1 MIITVNVFTGKIYFY
16 QRLLFVLKPRWNLF
30 TQLPF
35 LSSNQDLNHPPTP
48 CGLNSSYFCCYQ
60 LSLAMEIWRR
70 ACNKSGRG
78 RRNKS
83 AVTDALEIPP
93 WQQDLFPLASVVCC
107 FCLLS
112 FYVNVVSLRQVT
124 HRLKFHPLPLLRN
137 DHHKFDANHHQ
148 QQQHQNRENNCPVHY
163 FLRQVCLPSGAPLW
177 LLLVNLNK
185 LVWTHM
191 N

>member
-1 MIITVNVFTGKIYFY
+1 MFNRNIFLY
-16 QRLLFVLKPRWNLF
+16 QGLVLKPRSSRNYLF
-30 TQLPF
+30 CSQTKIWIILQLAVVW
-35 LSSNQDLNHPPTP
+35 TP
-48 CGLNSSYFCCYQ
+48 HIFCYQ

-148 QQQHQNRENNCPVHY
+148 QQQHQNRENNGPVHD
-163 FLRQVCLPSGAPLW
+163 FLRQVSLPSGAPLW
-177 LLLVNLNK
+177 LLLVNLD
-185 LVWTHM
+185 
-191 N
+191 